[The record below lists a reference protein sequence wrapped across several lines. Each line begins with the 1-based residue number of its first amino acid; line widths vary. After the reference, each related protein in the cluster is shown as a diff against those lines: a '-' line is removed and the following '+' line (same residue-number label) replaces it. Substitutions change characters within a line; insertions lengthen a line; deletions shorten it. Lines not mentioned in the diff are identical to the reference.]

1 MGRFRE
7 QIRAAR
13 HTLHDYMSVDA
24 LYFFEDAPDAAVRIT
39 ARIHEK
45 WMALGDMKGTNFNY
59 AETESITP
67 RIIFML
73 SEIDPERGAIV
84 SVEQGVA
91 YRVDTPLPPDD
102 ITVTATVSKL
112 TADETVGFPLPT
124 DAP

>member
-13 HTLHDYMSVDA
+13 HTLHDYMSVEA
-24 LYFFEDAPDAAVRIT
+24 MYFLEDAPDDAVRVT
-39 ARIHEK
+39 VRVHEK

-84 SVEQGVA
+84 SVEPGVA

-112 TADETVGFPLPT
+112 TADETAGFPLPT
-124 DAP
+124 DEP